1 MEKKLTVE
9 NLNDL
14 NFLYWRITLARGL
27 SFSFYLFQPTVN
39 YFWSKK
45 HKENVY
51 QGPLAMGL

>member
-14 NFLYWRITLARGL
+14 NFLYWRITLARGV
-27 SFSFYLFQPTVN
+27 SFYLFQPTVN
-39 YFWSKK
+39 YSWSKK

-51 QGPLAMGL
+51 QGPLAVGL

>member
-27 SFSFYLFQPTVN
+27 SFYLFQPTVN
-39 YFWSKK
+39 YSWSKK

-51 QGPLAMGL
+51 QGPLAVGL